1 MLTIINSTSL
11 IGINGYKVEVQVDV
25 GNNLDKW
32 DIVGMPDIS
41 IRESRERVRTAI
53 RNSGYSI
60 NGKKILINL
69 APAEIKKEGSVFDL
83 AIAVGILTSIGG
95 VQNSQIDKYAFLGEL
110 SLDGKVNSIHIG
122 KIPEIELT
130 FPSNDSSPKNAYLSI
145 LLF

>member
-83 AIAVGILTSIGG
+83 AIAVGILTNIGG

-110 SLDGKVNSIHIG
+110 SLDGKVNSISGIL
-122 KIPEIELT
+122 PMCIEL
-130 FPSNDSSPKNAYLSI
+130 NRLGIKKVI
-145 LLF
+145 LPNQVL

>member
-60 NGKKILINL
+60 NGKKILIDN
-69 APAEIKKEGSVFDL
+69 
-83 AIAVGILTSIGG
+83 
-95 VQNSQIDKYAFLGEL
+95 
-110 SLDGKVNSIHIG
+110 
-122 KIPEIELT
+122 
-130 FPSNDSSPKNAYLSI
+130 
-145 LLF
+145 